1 MSNFIIKKD
10 GSKEPFDIQKIKNAI
25 VTSGTQAGL
34 TVEEG
39 NKLAEEVANTIAR
52 SVANLNEILG
62 AEIRARALSQLDA
75 ISPTVSAAW
84 RRYDEEN
91 NKN

>member
-25 VTSGTQAGL
+25 VTAGEQAGL

-39 NKLAEEVANTIAR
+39 KKIAEEVSDTIAR
-52 SVANLNEILG
+52 SIANLNEVLG

-75 ISPTVSAAW
+75 ISPAVAGAW